1 VCSIS
6 TNATMDEQL
15 TDLERSHDRDMVE
28 RRLFQFASEA
38 NVENSGGLD
47 DPTLVMKRMPEELR
61 DVRKIRIGRHR
72 VYFTGSHRQCSY
84 RAFYIK
90 AFKKTGVSDED
101 DPKHQRKLGAAL
113 REPATRAL
121 ETPPKPDESSNQ

>member
-1 VCSIS
+1 MCSIS

-15 TDLERSHDRDMVE
+15 RDLERSSDRDMVE

-38 NVENSGGLD
+38 NADNSGGLD
-47 DPTLVMKRMPEELR
+47 NPTLVMKRMPEDLR
-61 DVRKIRIGRHR
+61 EVRKIRIGRHR

-90 AFKKTGVSDED
+90 PNKKKGVSDED
-101 DPKHQRKLGAAL
+101 DSKHQRKLSAAL

-121 ETPPKPDESSNQ
+121 EIPTKPDESTDQ